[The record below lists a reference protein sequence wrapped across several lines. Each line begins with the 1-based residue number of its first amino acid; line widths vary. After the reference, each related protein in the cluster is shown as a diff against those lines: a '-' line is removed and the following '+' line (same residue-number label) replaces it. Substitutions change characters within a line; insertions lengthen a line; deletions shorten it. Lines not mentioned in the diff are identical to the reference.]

1 MSNTIVSVKPQFG
14 VNYKVGYIGFTFT
27 DNNFISN
34 GIAWFT
40 RWEKGLNP
48 DVPNI
53 NISHTFIVDGEN
65 ECIEATSPTVCVS
78 PLSKFFD
85 NPHTHVCFRK
95 PLGMTE
101 LTGHLMALDASHQ
114 LGKPYDYSLIV
125 GHAIDDTF
133 LGKLFDK
140 ITDDKGRDF
149 LTWVFN
155 NKGRFICSELIAAA
169 MRNRPEY
176 AGKGVLTK
184 PPYSIDPQQ
193 LFQSREIFVPWS
205 DEIKGEK
212 I

>member
-1 MSNTIVSVKPQFG
+1 MNEIISVKPEFG

-27 DNNFISN
+27 DNNFVSN

-40 RWEKGLNP
+40 RWDKGKNP
-48 DVPNI
+48 DVPTLNL
-53 NISHTFIVDGEN
+53 SHNFIVSNEN
-65 ECIEATSPTVCVS
+65 ECIEATTPSVCFS
-78 PLSKFFD
+78 PLTKYFD

-114 LGKPYDYSLIV
+114 LGKPYDYSLIA
-125 GHAIDDTF
+125 GHALSDT
-133 LGKLFDK
+133 LVGKLLEE
-140 ITDDKGRDF
+140 ITDEKSRIF
-149 LTWVFN
+149 LTWLFE
-155 NKGRFICSELIAAA
+155 NKKRFICSELVAMV

-176 AGKGVLTK
+176 CGKGVLVY

-193 LFQSREIFVPWS
+193 LFQDHEIFAPWA
-205 DEIKGEK
+205 EQIQGTK